1 MRELLAHSRALV
13 NIEGDTVTYNTGGG
27 YRERALKFHPFYTHI
42 TTSGYHF
49 GSSLWSGDL
58 PRGHD
63 SDRDEIIENL
73 IENKLKR
80 LFQATKENPW
90 QYDICLSEKGNYI
103 ITVYQLRPYVPDEV
117 FKENL
122 NRGQKAFKNYVSYTK
137 EQCKPERLRK
147 PWLSKK
153 VYTESIKRWKKEHNG
168 LVTYLPAQI
177 STEELQKTSI
187 YLHKTQLIIT
197 KDGRVYLKIGKKLRR
212 YKKFALFQKNSFVSD
227 IFFYPFNHLNLYRS
241 AENSDN
247 LRCAEVILD
256 IAEVIYPN
264 FKLLREMIDKM
275 HPDFTPR
282 EERRDYFA
290 SLMSYCNYKEESLEY
305 ILSTDFTLTIP
316 KSIRKAI
323 GQNVNYLVLYWE
335 LTNTLK
341 FKDVNV
347 IKRILESP
355 YPDNFNKGAFWM
367 QKLVLYYKE
376 LCKYYKGTNNNV
388 ESILANRL
396 LRGDKGYVMSDAL
409 QMFATAIKLRRSS
422 YGKSK
427 GLEPFDYSYLKK
439 DLTDL
444 HEYLSKLSRRDEAK
458 LNYREYDLSL
468 SPYLEKEVNGY
479 SILMPRNSDEVVRLS
494 EIMHNCVASYA
505 KRIDLD
511 EIILYATNYQ
521 GMIDYIRE
529 GIGEAEK
536 ICNYLK
542 TTENYPACI
551 EIRRDRK
558 REEKE
563 HTEDIM
569 RQELADICGNS
580 TRYISCFAPAPS
592 MAFTVIQNYSLHNN
606 AVKSDSPLGQATSNY
621 FAQINAEEYKYSGLI
636 W

>member
-1 MRELLAHSRALV
+1 MGELLAHSRTLV
-13 NIEGDTVTYNTGGG
+13 NIEGDTITYNTGGG

-42 TTSGYHF
+42 TTSGYRF
-49 GSSLWSGDL
+49 GASLWSGDL
-58 PRGHD
+58 PKGCD
-63 SDRDEIIENL
+63 SNRDEIIENL
-73 IENKLKR
+73 IENKLKK
-80 LFQATKENPW
+80 LFQSTKENPW

-122 NRGQKAFKNYVSYTK
+122 KRGQKAFKNYVSYTK
-137 EQCKPERLRK
+137 EQSKPERLRK

-153 VYTESIKRWKKEHNG
+153 VYMESVERWKKQHNG

-177 STEELQKTSI
+177 SEEELQKTSI

-227 IFFYPFNHLNLYRS
+227 IFFYPFNHLNLHCS
-241 AENSDN
+241 TENSDN

-256 IAEVIYPN
+256 IAGVVYPN
-264 FKLLREMIDKM
+264 FKLIKEMIDKM
-275 HPDFTPR
+275 HPEFTSR
-282 EERRDYFA
+282 NERRDYFN
-290 SLMSYCNYKEESLEY
+290 SLMSYCNYKEEPLEY
-305 ILSTDFTLTIP
+305 VLSTDFTLTIP

-323 GQNVNYLVLYWE
+323 GQNLNSLVLYWE
-335 LTNTLK
+335 LTNTLE

-355 YPDNFNKGAFWM
+355 YSDNFSGGGFWM

-388 ESILANRL
+388 ENILANRL
-396 LRGDKGYVMSDAL
+396 LKDCKGYIKSDAI
-409 QMFATAIKLRRSS
+409 QMFVTAIKLRRSS

-444 HEYLSKLSRRDEAK
+444 HEYLSKLNRRDEAK

-479 SILMPRNSDEVVRLS
+479 SILMPRNSDEVIRLS

-563 HTEDIM
+563 HAEDIM
-569 RQELADICGNS
+569 RQEIADICGNS
-580 TRYISCFAPAPS
+580 TRFIRCFAPAPS
-592 MAFTVIQNYSLHNN
+592 MAFTVIQNYSLHNS
-606 AVKSDSPLGQATSNY
+606 AVNPDSPLGQATSNY
-621 FAQINAEEYKYSGLI
+621 FALIDAEEYKYDRFV